1 MWTIGKNVLVTVNQ
15 SKHALYLRD
24 LFGWGG
30 GTQVKTF
37 KFIEE
42 VHNCPAVRDVSSKN
56 KKTRMDFVQTFLFL
70 HRFLFFLFSSV
81 SLFYASATSINKSS
95 MLQITVCCDLTRVWR
110 VKERVWQLFEVFQHE
125 FATLSLP
132 CQGRFRDSFSNIQ
145 RASPFR
151 LILLRA
157 RSCLYH
163 RLLVLSLPCQC
174 CHEFSAF
181 VCLSLEFCP

>member
-15 SKHALYLRD
+15 SKHVLYLRD
-24 LFGWGG
+24 LFGGG

-56 KKTRMDFVQTFLFL
+56 KKTKMDFIQTFLFL
-70 HRFLFFLFSSV
+70 HRFLFFLSSSV

-110 VKERVWQLFEVFQHE
+110 VKERVCQLF
-125 FATLSLP
+125 
-132 CQGRFRDSFSNIQ
+132 
-145 RASPFR
+145 
-151 LILLRA
+151 
-157 RSCLYH
+157 
-163 RLLVLSLPCQC
+163 
-174 CHEFSAF
+174 
-181 VCLSLEFCP
+181 